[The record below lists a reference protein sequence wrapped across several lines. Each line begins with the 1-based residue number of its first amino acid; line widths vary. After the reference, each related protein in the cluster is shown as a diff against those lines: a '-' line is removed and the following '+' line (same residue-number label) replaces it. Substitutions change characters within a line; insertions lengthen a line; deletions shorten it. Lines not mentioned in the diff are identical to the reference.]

1 MSVYE
6 YTEPP
11 TITVNGV
18 RLPVERVTFG
28 ALRSADPHVEA
39 VVATRAAFAE
49 MPHRVEFT
57 VADDGGLFDRIA
69 RMVAEANREMAH
81 AILPAPGAS
90 GRWYAQ
96 GSRGCFHDGCDAT
109 TGAEDGG
116 AMWCRFAEETRR

>member
-49 MPHRVEFT
+49 MPRRAEFT

-69 RMVAEANREMAH
+69 RMVAEATAVYIDDDGRTVYALNNRGDRVDVGEVAEH
-81 AILPAPGAS
+81 TAS
-90 GRWYAQ
+90 GCVVTLR
-96 GSRGCFHDGCDAT
+96 GSIDRLRGGT
-109 TGAEDGG
+109 
-116 AMWCRFAEETRR
+116 